1 VAAVNGWQRPARCD
15 SSACPEVRIGLTD
28 VTLRFTSNP
37 DMHAVGTLEEWQQL
51 CEAIKAEDFPVGES
65 PTS

>member
-28 VTLRFTSNP
+28 VAIRFTSHEDNV
-37 DMHAVGTLEEWQQL
+37 AVATLDEWRTL
-51 CEAIKAEDFPVGES
+51 IASAKAGDLDVEAG
-65 PTS
+65 